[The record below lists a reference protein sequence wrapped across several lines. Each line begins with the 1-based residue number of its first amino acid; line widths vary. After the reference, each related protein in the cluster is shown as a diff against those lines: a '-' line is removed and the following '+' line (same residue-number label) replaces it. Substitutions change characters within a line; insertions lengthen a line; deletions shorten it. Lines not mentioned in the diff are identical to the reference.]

1 MDRTI
6 VKKTTL
12 KEQDEAFCKDLT
24 LDERLRVIEDLNR
37 VGCELVRAMVAQ
49 RKGGRGAADFG
60 LTV

>member
-37 VGCELVRAMVAQ
+37 VGSELVRAMVAR
-49 RKGGRGAADFG
+49 RKGAADLG
-60 LTV
+60 LTVSNV

>member
-24 LDERLRVIEDLNR
+24 LDERLKVIEDLNR
-37 VGCELVRAMVAQ
+37 VGCELVRAMVA
-49 RKGGRGAADFG
+49 RRDAEEARRILD
-60 LTV
+60 